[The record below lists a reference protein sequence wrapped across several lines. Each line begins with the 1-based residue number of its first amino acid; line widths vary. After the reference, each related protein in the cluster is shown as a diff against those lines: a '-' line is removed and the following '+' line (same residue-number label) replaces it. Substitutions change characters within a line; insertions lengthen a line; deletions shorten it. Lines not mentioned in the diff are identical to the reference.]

1 MVAHHGGAG
10 TTAQFRPKP
19 MVALPASARPLLDY
33 MAARR
38 TATSSCDPNE
48 GEWRYADCRQARTKR
63 LQQAINMEDV
73 MNTNKALKWLVPP
86 IIVLAL
92 LVAIAGLWPAEAQS
106 YPLTNFRGEAVT
118 IHAGGLYYWDT
129 VSSVAQMQANDV
141 VTLVLGVPLLAI
153 SYWLARR
160 GSLRGRLLLAGTL
173 GFFLYTYM
181 SMCFGTAYNA
191 LFLVYVALFGLS
203 LYAFILVM
211 LSFDLATLPQHFSA
225 RLPRR
230 WIAGLLIGAALFL
243 ALAWLG
249 RIAVTFGSDQAPPL
263 DNITSMFI
271 QAMDL
276 ALVVPACVLGAIL
289 LLRRSAWGYL
299 LASVAVMKFVTMGTA
314 VTLMGLN
321 MVRVGVPVTAAEL
334 VIFPV
339 ITLINLVLAVLLLR
353 SVTDGRDAAMAA
365 RQRALSLQ

>member
-1 MVAHHGGAG
+1 
-10 TTAQFRPKP
+10 
-19 MVALPASARPLLDY
+19 
-33 MAARR
+33 
-38 TATSSCDPNE
+38 
-48 GEWRYADCRQARTKR
+48 
-63 LQQAINMEDV
+63 
-73 MNTNKALKWLVPP
+73 MNTRKALQWLVPP

-92 LVAIAGLWPAEAQS
+92 FAAIAGLWPAELHS
-106 YPLTNFRGEAVT
+106 YPLTNFRGETVT
-118 IHAGGLYYWDT
+118 IRAGGLYYWDT
-129 VSSVAQMQANDV
+129 VSSAAQMQANDV

-153 SYWLARR
+153 SFWLARR
-160 GSLRGRLLLAGTL
+160 GSLRGGLLLAGTL

-203 LYAFILVM
+203 LYAFILTM

-230 WIAGLLIGAALFL
+230 SIAGLLIATGIFL

-249 RIAVTFGSDQAPPL
+249 RIAATFGNDQAPPL

-276 ALVVPACVLGAIL
+276 VLVMPACVLAAIL

-314 VTLMGLN
+314 VSLMGLN
-321 MVRVGVPVTAAEL
+321 MARAGVPVSAAEL
-334 VIFPV
+334 VIFPA
-339 ITLINLVLAVLLLR
+339 ITLVNLVLAGLLLR
-353 SVTDGRDAAMAA
+353 SVIDGREAKSTA
-365 RQRALSLQ
+365 RMPAQSRQ